1 MPHFIK
7 TGFWALEQ
15 KGYKGWLKL
24 EDIIGGGSSGVVEV
38 TYTALQTLISSSAL
52 SPGTIYKITGFNKNM
67 PIGGPSNP
75 NGFLPEVLYDDGTN
89 AGVTIYMQ
97 AITKNTL
104 SNDGHGEFY
113 NPVYGDQTTYNN
125 TDGTGLYGIWD
136 GDNPD
141 PLEVPAY
148 TIDQVVFWGGYAW
161 RNVTGNVGTADD
173 VITLSAD
180 WEKLPYYNSPHYEL
194 VIDAISVDW
203 DNGIVIR
210 RTNVENQITVEFNA
224 DQYWWWMGLYS
235 SIQTNPISVMGWGL
249 YSKITPE
256 QLDDDFYGISNVK
269 VINSVCETVNFKGEG
284 FLNIDMDSSYLF
296 VNYIGRNTYISEL
309 NFKFYSSFDG
319 NTLIDTSIYN
329 NTLTNGY
336 IINNTFNSG
345 NISTNALTNGYITNN
360 TSTDG
365 IISENTLTSVSYI
378 SNNTLDNFSNV
389 YNNILINSNISENT
403 LTSSYI
409 TNNALGSNGSIYINT
424 LTNGNING
432 NTLDN
437 GNINDNTLDNSSI
450 NINTLNNSGNI
461 NSNTLDSSSGISI
474 NTLNNSGNISNNTL
488 DSSSGISI
496 NTLDGGS
503 ISNNTLDGGT
513 INVNTLDGGTINV
526 NDLTNNSNIDFNT
539 LTNNSAINEN
549 ELTTDCIINNNILTN
564 DSGITTNTLTSG
576 SAIDFNTLQKSS
588 INNTDLLTAKFIS
601 NNNLNFS
608 EFIFTNV
615 SKQVRFNNVE
625 NCKIISDIGLASFIY
640 DAYYKLIFKRRDS
653 TIRLGYY
660 NNSDVFTVVAVN
672 A

>member
-104 SNDGHGEFY
+104 SSDGHGEFY
-113 NPVYGDQTTYNN
+113 NPVYGDQTTYTN

-148 TIDQVVFWGGYAW
+148 VIDQVVFWGGYAW

-180 WEKLPYYNSPHYEL
+180 WEKLPYYNSPYYEL

-203 DNGIVIR
+203 DNGIVIT

-224 DQYWWWMGLYS
+224 DQYWWWMGLYNV
-235 SIQTNPISVMGWGL
+235 IQTNPISVMGWGL

-329 NTLTNGY
+329 N
-336 IINNTFNSG
+336 
-345 NISTNALTNGYITNN
+345 ALTNGYITNN
-360 TSTDG
+360 TFNSGNISNNALTNSYITNNTSTDG
-365 IISENTLTSVSYI
+365 NISENTLTSVSYI
-378 SNNTLDNFSNV
+378 NDNTLDNFSNV
-389 YNNILINSNISENT
+389 YNNTLINSNIS
-403 LTSSYI
+403 
-409 TNNALGSNGSIYINT
+409 NNALDNGSGIGI
-424 LTNGNING
+424 

-437 GNINDNTLDNSSI
+437 GSSINNNTLDNSSSINNNTLNANDRISDNTLDSGYIISNTLNSANFISVNVLTNKCYISDNILTNSCIINENELTSDSNINNNVLTNDSSI
-450 NINTLNNSGNI
+450 NINTLTSG
-461 NSNTLDSSSGISI
+461 S
-474 NTLNNSGNISNNTL
+474 
-488 DSSSGISI
+488 
-496 NTLDGGS
+496 
-503 ISNNTLDGGT
+503 
-513 INVNTLDGGTINV
+513 V
-526 NDLTNNSNIDFNT
+526 IDFNT
-539 LTNNSAINEN
+539 LH
-549 ELTTDCIINNNILTN
+549 
-564 DSGITTNTLTSG
+564 
-576 SAIDFNTLQKSS
+576 KSS
-588 INNTDLLTAKFIS
+588 INTTDLLTAKFIS

-625 NCKIISDIGLASFIY
+625 NCKIVSDIGLANFIY
-640 DAYYKLIFKRRDS
+640 DAYYKLIFKNRS
-653 TIRLGYY
+653 SVIRLGYY
-660 NNSDVFTVVAVN
+660 DASDVFTVVAVN

>member
-7 TGFWALEQ
+7 TGFWALEK
-15 KGYKGWLKL
+15 KGYNGWLKL

-97 AITKNTL
+97 ALTKNTL
-104 SNDGHGEFY
+104 SSDGHGEFY

-161 RNVTGNVGTADD
+161 KNLTGNVGTADNI
-173 VITLSAD
+173 ITLSAD
-180 WEKLPYYNSPHYEL
+180 WEKLPYYNSPYYEL

-203 DNGIVIR
+203 DNEIVIG
-210 RTNVENQITVEFNA
+210 RTNIENQITVEFNA
-224 DQYWWWMGLYS
+224 DQYWWWLGLYNV
-235 SIQTNPISVMGWGL
+235 IQTNPISVMGWGL

-256 QLDDDFYGISNVK
+256 QLDNDFYGISNLRI
-269 VINSVCETVNFKGEG
+269 INSNCETVNFKGAG
-284 FLNIDMDSSYLF
+284 LLNIDMDSSYLYA
-296 VNYIGRNTYISEL
+296 NYIGRTTYISEL
-309 NFKFYSSFDG
+309 NFKFYSSFEG
-319 NTLIDTSIYN
+319 NTLIATSIYN

-336 IINNTFNSG
+336 ITNNTFNSG
-345 NISTNALTNGYITNN
+345 SISDNTLTNGYIINN

-378 SNNTLDNFSNV
+378 NNNTLDDFSNV
-389 YNNILINSNISENT
+389 YNNTLINSNISNNA

-409 TNNALGSNGSIYINT
+409 NNNTLGSSGSINDNT

-437 GNINDNTLDNSSI
+437 GGITGNTLDDGGGITS
-450 NINTLNNSGNI
+450 NTLTNSCIINENELTSGNI
-461 NSNTLDSSSGISI
+461 K
-474 NTLNNSGNISNNTL
+474 
-488 DSSSGISI
+488 
-496 NTLDGGS
+496 
-503 ISNNTLDGGT
+503 
-513 INVNTLDGGTINV
+513 
-526 NDLTNNSNIDFNT
+526 FNT
-539 LTNNSAINEN
+539 LTNNSTINEN
-549 ELTTDCIINNNILTN
+549 KLKKNDCNINNNTLNNNSNIN
-564 DSGITTNTLTSG
+564 GNTLDDGSG
-576 SAIDFNTLQKSS
+576 IDFNTLQVSS
-588 INNTDLLTAKFIS
+588 IINTDFRAADFIS
-601 NNNLNFS
+601 NNNLNS
-608 EFIFTNV
+608 STFIFTNLDGAV
-615 SKQVRFNNVE
+615 QFNNVYNSSLSE
-625 NCKIISDIGLASFIY
+625 DLSTAIHIY
-640 DAYYKLIFKRRDS
+640 AAYYKQIFQRPDA